1 MYEDILLPTDGS
13 SATVQALDH
22 ALAIAEGRDTTIHVL
37 YVLDKRHYLAA
48 ADDTKDEIRRSLSEE
63 GERALEDAR
72 VRIEDSGID
81 VKTRTVEG
89 IPHKTI
95 VDYATEEAVDLVV
108 MGTHG
113 KTGRD
118 RVASLGSTT
127 ERVVKNSGT
136 PVLVVELE

>member
-1 MYEDILLPTDGS
+1 MYDDILLPTDGS

-22 ALAIAEGRDTTIHVL
+22 ALAIAEDQDATVHAL

-48 ADDTKDEIRRSLSEE
+48 AEGMKDEIRRSLSEE
-63 GERALEDAR
+63 GERALEEAR
-72 VRIEDSGID
+72 VRIEDHGID
-81 VKTRTVEG
+81 ATTQRVEG

-95 VDYATEEAVDLVV
+95 VDYATEEAIDLIV

-127 ERVVKNSGT
+127 ERVVKNSET